1 MIGSGSM
8 WTRCSVV
15 LLCATA
21 CGPSSA
27 PEELFIGHSFFKPFA
42 ENMAPLNSAAGL
54 GDIDAE
60 IVFSG
65 GASGAPQALWEDR
78 SQRDEIQGYLD
89 GGNVTL
95 FVMTYEPEYPS
106 DEGYINWI
114 EYALKN
120 NADTRFVLALPWL
133 DFPESEDY
141 PSASVYAE
149 TWHSAHDTEWLRL
162 VNSLR
167 DAYPDNEIVSLPYGQ
182 SALEL
187 RTLFE
192 ADALSD
198 VGALTSDLTDTSTE
212 NDVGIFVDEKGHP
225 DEILISL
232 GSLVWGS
239 VIYDIEPTADF
250 LQQDY
255 ETDLVTIA
263 NAIVD
268 EHAGQ

>member
-1 MIGSGSM
+1 MIGAGNM
-8 WTRCSVV
+8 WIRCAVIA
-15 LLCATA
+15 LCATA

-54 GDIDAE
+54 GEIDAE

-65 GASGAPQALWEDR
+65 GSSGAPQALWEDR
-78 SQRDEIQGYLD
+78 SLRKQIQGYLD

-95 FVMTYEPEYPS
+95 FAMTYEPLYPS

-120 NADTRFVLALPWL
+120 NPDTRFVLALPWL
-133 DFPESEDY
+133 DYPESDAY

-149 TWHSAHDTEWLRL
+149 TWLDAHDDEWLVL
-162 VNSLR
+162 VNGLR
-167 DAYPDNEIVSLPYGQ
+167 DAYPNNEFVSLPYGQ
-182 SALEL
+182 SASEL

-192 ADALSD
+192 ADALPD
-198 VGALTSDLTDTSTE
+198 VGALTSDLTDDTAE
-212 NDVGIFVDEKGHP
+212 NDVGVFVDEKGHP
-225 DEILISL
+225 DDILVSL
-232 GSLVWGS
+232 GSLVWGR
-239 VIYDIEPTADF
+239 VIYDIEPSADF

-255 ETDLVTIA
+255 ETDLVAIA